1 MHVFSPLCLKVGGLS
16 TDLQLRGIDPTTPGS
31 DAYIQNTAF

>member
-1 MHVFSPLCLKVGGLS
+1 MPESGGGLS
-16 TDLQLRGIDPTTPGS
+16 TDLQLRVIDPTTSGS